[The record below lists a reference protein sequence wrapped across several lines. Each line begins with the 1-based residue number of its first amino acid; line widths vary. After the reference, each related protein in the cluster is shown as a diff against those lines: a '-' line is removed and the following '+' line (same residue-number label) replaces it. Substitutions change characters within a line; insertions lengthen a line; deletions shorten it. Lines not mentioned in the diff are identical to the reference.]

1 MKKLIFKTFL
11 LLSIIFINSCNS
23 INNCDEIY
31 ELMKEQEK
39 SWNMGNIDDFMDKYW
54 DNNSLIF
61 IVYLC
66 IIFYIKNF
74 FFSQNKLRIFRQW
87 RWRITANRSITYFF
101 KSNKYMKQLFAKK
114 KIINWK
120 QYPYDEWICSKNKK
134 SYYNYYRDTK
144 HNTCNGTKKVYT
156 TVSFGTYNFQDT
168 HFIVA
173 INMFNR

>member
-74 FFSQNKLRIFRQW
+74 FFSQNKLRIFRQ
-87 RWRITANRSITYFF
+87 
-101 KSNKYMKQLFAKK
+101 
-114 KIINWK
+114 
-120 QYPYDEWICSKNKK
+120 
-134 SYYNYYRDTK
+134 
-144 HNTCNGTKKVYT
+144 
-156 TVSFGTYNFQDT
+156 
-168 HFIVA
+168 
-173 INMFNR
+173 